1 MRCDGTEASSSI
13 GGRDICRLI
22 RFAADSLKTMQR
34 PDGLYCLERV
44 RQRGPAE
51 GLSLRYSLMVLL
63 GLTKGEQTGL
73 ESGLDTSALETEL
86 LDRVESPD
94 LKAGDIGLYLWADAR
109 RSSGRSGMLLP
120 LLEKKLAADGLD
132 TLEGMEVAWI
142 IIGLANTIAA
152 DGDAAASS
160 MLKRALAQLLEGN
173 ASPSGLFH
181 HHGTGDLRRRFPNF
195 ATQIYGVLALSETA
209 RLELDRRAL
218 DAARRA
224 ADVLLRLQLTDGGWP
239 WIFDADRGR
248 VVERYEV
255 YSVHQ
260 DAMAPMGL
268 LSLAEVS
275 GERTYADAA
284 LRGLGWIYGNNEVGA
299 DMIDRDTHMIYR
311 SIRRTKPWDRLVL
324 VANTASS
331 RFIGRPLR
339 SGALKPEI
347 NTTCRPYHLGWILE
361 AWCGREKVSVDNPQ
375 SLSTSTSTM
384 RSAARPSQ
392 SGTVRA
398 TP

>member
-1 MRCDGTEASSSI
+1 
-13 GGRDICRLI
+13 
-22 RFAADSLKTMQR
+22 
-34 PDGLYCLERV
+34 
-44 RQRGPAE
+44 
-51 GLSLRYSLMVLL
+51 MVLL
-63 GLTKGEQTGL
+63 GLTRGEQEGFK
-73 ESGLDTSALETEL
+73 SGLDTCALESAL

-94 LKAGDIGLYLWADAR
+94 LRAGDIGLYLWSDAR
-109 RSSGRSGMLLP
+109 RSSGRSGRLLP
-120 LLEKKLAADGLD
+120 LLERKLAAGGLD

-152 DGDAAASS
+152 GGDAAAEPL
-160 MLKRALAQLLEGN
+160 LKRALAQLLEGN
-173 ASPSGLFH
+173 AAQSGLFH
-181 HHGTGDLRRRFPNF
+181 HHGTEDLRRRFPNF
-195 ATQIYGVLALSETA
+195 ATQIYGVLALAETA
-209 RLELDRRAL
+209 RLELDGRAL
-218 DAARRA
+218 DAGRRA
-224 ADVLLRLQLTDGGWP
+224 AEALLRLQLPDGGWP

-275 GERTYADAA
+275 GERAYADAA
-284 LRGLGWIYGNNEVGA
+284 LRGLDWIHGNNELGA
-299 DMIDRDTHMIYR
+299 DMVDTDARMIYR

-331 RFIGRPLR
+331 RFVGRPLR
-339 SGALKPEI
+339 SGASKPEI
-347 NTTCRPYHLGWILE
+347 NATCRPYHLGWILE
-361 AWCGREKVSVDNPQ
+361 GWCGREEISREDPQ
-375 SLSTSTSTM
+375 SVSTSTSTM